1 MGLLIYLPYCCKIM
15 HSIMENEKLVL
26 PHELTHTFPNIKY
39 TDIWCTQKQYPTR
52 PLVATVAGVEMFL
65 PGRD

>member
-1 MGLLIYLPYCCKIM
+1 M